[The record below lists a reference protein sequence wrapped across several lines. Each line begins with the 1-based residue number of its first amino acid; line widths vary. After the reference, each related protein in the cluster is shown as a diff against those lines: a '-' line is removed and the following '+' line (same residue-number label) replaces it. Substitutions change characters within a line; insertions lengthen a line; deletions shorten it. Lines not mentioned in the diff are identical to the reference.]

1 MSTWVW
7 IVIAAA
13 AVLLLVLIAVAV
25 VRRRKTTKLR
35 DTFGPEYE
43 RTVADAPTKREAEA
57 ELKERELRH
66 EEFELQPLSP
76 SAREGYLASW
86 ERVQARFVDDPGG
99 AVHDADRLIREV
111 MNDRGYPV
119 EDFDQ
124 RAADLSVD
132 YPELV
137 QNYRAA
143 HGISRRNDDGE
154 AETEELRQAV
164 VHYRA
169 LFEELLE
176 ARAGAETTSRT

>member
-1 MSTWVW
+1 MSTWLW
-7 IVIAAA
+7 IVIVAAA
-13 AVLLLVLIAVAV
+13 ILVLALIAVAIA
-25 VRRRKTTKLR
+25 RRRKTTELR
-35 DTFGPEYE
+35 DTFGPEYD
-43 RTVADAPTKREAEA
+43 RAVADAPTKREAEA
-57 ELKERELRH
+57 ELKERARRH
-66 EEFELQPLSP
+66 EELELQPLSP
-76 SAREGYLASW
+76 TARERYLASW
-86 ERVQARFVDDPGG
+86 ERAQARFVDDPGG

-124 RAADLSVD
+124 RAADLSID

-176 ARAGAETTSRT
+176 SRAEAETTSRS